1 MKKISFLLMLALV
14 STLQFCTSSKK
25 ASATNDAGK
34 VSYIANVQPLIMAHC
49 SPCHIPPKGFKK
61 ALDTYESAKS
71 NITGIITRIKRNP
84 GDPGFMPMKHEKLSD
99 SIINVFVQWKETGA
113 LEK

>member
-1 MKKISFLLMLALV
+1 MKKVSFLLLLAFL

-25 ASATNDAGK
+25 STATTAAGK
-34 VSYIANVQPLIMAHC
+34 VSYVTNIQPLIMAHC

-71 NITGIITRIKRNP
+71 NITDIIARIKRNP

>member
-1 MKKISFLLMLALV
+1 MKKISIVLMLAFA
-14 STLQFCTSSKK
+14 SSLQFCSSSKK
-25 ASATNDAGK
+25 SAGTPAAGN
-34 VSYIANVQPLIMAHC
+34 VSYLTNVQPLIMAHC

-71 NITGIITRIKRNP
+71 NISDIIARIKRNP

>member
-1 MKKISFLLMLALV
+1 MKKISFLLLLAFI
-14 STLQFCTSSKK
+14 SMLQFCTSSKK
-25 ASATNDAGK
+25 ATVTETA
-34 VSYIANVQPLIMAHC
+34 VRISYITNVQPLIMAHC

-71 NITGIITRIKRNP
+71 SITDIIARIKRNP

-99 SIINVFVQWKETGA
+99 SIINIFVQWKETGVS
-113 LEK
+113 EK

>member
-1 MKKISFLLMLALV
+1 MKKISFVLLLALV
-14 STLQFCTSSKK
+14 SSLQFCTSSKK
-25 ASATNDAGK
+25 ASVTPAAGN
-34 VSYIANVQPLIMAHC
+34 VSYIKNVQPLIMAHC

-71 NITGIITRIKRNP
+71 NITDIIARIKRNP

-113 LEK
+113 SEK